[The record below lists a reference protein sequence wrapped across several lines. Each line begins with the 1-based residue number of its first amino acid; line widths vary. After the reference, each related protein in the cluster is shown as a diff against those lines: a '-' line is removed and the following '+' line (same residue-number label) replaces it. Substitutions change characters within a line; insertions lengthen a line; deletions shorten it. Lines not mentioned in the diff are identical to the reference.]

1 MNGCGDRAILI
12 PSSLTMESRDLR
24 VRTLKVG
31 LIARAAAVFRVN
43 RIVIYKDVEFD
54 DSRFISM
61 VLRYMDTPQ
70 YLRRMLI
77 PRREELRHVGILPPL
92 RTPHHPINS
101 KTSALKIGEYRVGAV
116 VESVGSDGGV
126 WVEIGVDRPI
136 PLRTDEKF
144 QAGQRLSVRIFSL
157 DPLAAEPVG
166 RKEIPLYWGYE
177 TEVVGSLED
186 YLGST
191 DAFVLLTS
199 RKGTPITADLLHKI
213 GGIRRSGQ
221 SDLAVV
227 FGSPARGV
235 DAFLSK
241 KLMDRYCMMNTIPQ
255 QGTETVRVEEA
266 VFATL
271 ALLNLVAMEE

>member
-213 GGIRRSGQ
+213 GGIRRSGP